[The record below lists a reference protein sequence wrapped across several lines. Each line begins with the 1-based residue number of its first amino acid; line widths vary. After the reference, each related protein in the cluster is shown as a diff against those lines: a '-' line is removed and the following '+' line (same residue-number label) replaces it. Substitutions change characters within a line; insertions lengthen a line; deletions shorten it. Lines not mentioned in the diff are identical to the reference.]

1 MLILQ
6 GLEDKIVPPSQAQMM
21 ADALRNKG
29 IPFSLMMFD
38 GEQHGFR
45 HSKNIIA
52 SLEGELYFYGR
63 VLGFTPWGSLDPI
76 EIENESAL

>member
-1 MLILQ
+1 
-6 GLEDKIVPPSQAQMM
+6 M
-21 ADALRNKG
+21 AGALREKG
-29 IPFSLMMFD
+29 IPFSLMMFE

-45 HSKNIIA
+45 QSKNIKA

-63 VLGFTPWGSLDPI
+63 VMGFSPAGELPAV